1 MATKTQSKKTPP
13 IDQSGSPVQ
22 ATAKT
27 DIKATLEQM
36 MSHPPAQTREEF
48 LGLPAGVELAPRAG
62 KNLLEQD
69 EDITADDIFGTDP
82 VQGPGIDDQPKQLD
96 TQPSTSG
103 DPDAKD
109 ISTKKNS
116 AYDKDG
122 AFIPPR
128 IPVTEEDVDRFLSCI
143 ARNAY
148 YSEKFVRGEVTATF
162 RVKSSIEVQ
171 YLRACISKMVSE
183 GQLLSNDD
191 LNVAIAKFNMFF
203 QLHEFCGKVTPKP
216 VIPPRPWNTDEQLN
230 LETQFWSSD
239 LGNLTDASSLVIQ
252 GMMIQ
257 FENKVTEIERLILDP
272 KYSRG
277 DAPS

>member
-148 YSEKFVRGEVTATF
+148 YREYLGRGVDSTGLATYSAKYQSGKSLAAIEQEIKNSYEAQLRGLYLTYFLREPDRDGFQYWYNELVSGKSTLEQIRSNFRSVPECKFEC
-162 RVKSSIEVQ
+162 
-171 YLRACISKMVSE
+171 L
-183 GQLLSNDD
+183 
-191 LNVAIAKFNMFF
+191 
-203 QLHEFCGKVTPKP
+203 
-216 VIPPRPWNTDEQLN
+216 
-230 LETQFWSSD
+230 
-239 LGNLTDASSLVIQ
+239 
-252 GMMIQ
+252 
-257 FENKVTEIERLILDP
+257 
-272 KYSRG
+272 
-277 DAPS
+277 